1 MGQRESDHFNGHE
14 EAEAVPRGEV
24 IAPNKAEAD
33 VPELPPERKPS
44 VLDTYREVGKE
55 FWSYQ
60 DLLYQ
65 LVRRDI
71 RIRYKQAAMGF
82 AWALLMPLVI
92 VLAGIVVRYAMARL
106 SGTSLEVDH
115 ISGMAVKALGWA
127 FFVGGI
133 TFSANSLVGNM
144 VLVGKVY
151 FPRELLPI
159 SAILAQTFDSTIGA
173 LALFV
178 ALPLLGVSYSWS
190 VLWVLPLGA
199 MLFLFTAAL
208 ALILSCGNLF
218 FRDVKYLVQVGVTFG
233 IFFTPVFFEPVMFGA
248 TGGEVMMLNPLSPVL
263 EGLRLAVVEGH
274 NLLVPFTE
282 SLESGG
288 TWTWTPWYLVYG
300 LAVSLVTLLGGTLLF
315 HRLEFVFAEYV

>member
-1 MGQRESDHFNGHE
+1 MSSGELMAQRKA
-14 EAEAVPRGEV
+14 EAEA
-24 IAPNKAEAD
+24 AD
-33 VPELPPERKPS
+33 LPPERKPS
-44 VLDTYREVGKE
+44 VLDTYREV
-55 FWSYQ
+55 WSDFRSYR

-82 AWALLMPLVI
+82 AWAILMPLVI

-106 SGTSLEVDH
+106 SGTALEMDH

-127 FFVGGI
+127 FFVGGL
-133 TFSANSLVGNM
+133 TFSSTSLVANM
-144 VLVGKVY
+144 VLVGKIY
-151 FPRELLPI
+151 FPRELLPL
-159 SAILAQTFDSTIGA
+159 SAVLAQTFDTAIGVLA
-173 LALFV
+173 LAA

-199 MLFLFTAAL
+199 MLFLLTAAL
-208 ALILSCGNLF
+208 GLILSCANLF
-218 FRDVKYLVQVGVTFG
+218 FRDVKYLVQVAVTFG

-248 TGGEVMMLNPLSPVL
+248 TGGEVMMLNPLSPAL

-274 NLLVPFTE
+274 NLAFPLTE
-282 SLESGG
+282 TLESGG

-300 LAVSLVTLLGGTLLF
+300 GAVPVVTLLAGTLLF
-315 HRLEFVFAEYV
+315 HRLEFIFAEYV